1 MTTKPKKAYKGLPLE
16 GFLAHWYARNT
27 GKDIGEYREHARRI
41 AGLLA
46 EDASVLEVAPGPGYL
61 AIELAKLGRY
71 RVVGLDISETFV
83 RMASENA
90 AKAGVAVAFHHGD
103 SAHMPFDSDSFD
115 LIVCRAAFKNF
126 TDPVGALNEMYR
138 VLKAG
143 RQALILDLRPDAST
157 SAIDVHVKNMKLGW
171 GGSLMTKWIL
181 NMLRKRAHSREQLH
195 HMAAQTPFKTC
206 EIREE
211 SLGFE
216 VVLKKEP
223 HGEKV
228 C

>member
-1 MTTKPKKAYKGLPLE
+1 MTPKAKKAYKGLPLE
-16 GFLAHWYARNT
+16 GFLARWYARNT
-27 GKDIGEYREHARRI
+27 GKDIGEYREHARKI
-41 AGLLA
+41 AGMLA

-61 AIELAKLGRY
+61 AIELAKLGSF

-90 AKAGVAVAFHHGD
+90 AKTGVAVAFHHGD
-103 SAHMPFDSDSFD
+103 AAHMPFDHDSFD

-126 TDPVGALNEMYR
+126 SEPVGALNEMYR
-138 VLKAG
+138 VLRAG
-143 RQALILDLRPDAST
+143 GKALILDLRPDAST
-157 SAIDVHVKNMKLGW
+157 DAIDAHVKNMKLGW
-171 GGSLMTKWIL
+171 GSSLMTKWIL
-181 NMLRKRAHSREQLH
+181 NMLRKRAYSREQLQ
-195 HMAAQTPFKTC
+195 HMASQTPFKTC